1 MGGEMK
7 GKIVSA
13 RHDVILLVLL
23 LAVRIWRANNGREEM
38 CSHVKDVTA
47 KEKEGD
53 VMSTA
58 IPWPLTL
65 HASSPHIFRFIS
77 KKRTS
82 DAWKLFAA
90 REAVMYEQYSSL
102 PAVPVSLFYWW
113 TAGKDCS
120 YIRALP
126 IMSCDVLFI
135 NNRKDYGNEDVT
147 CHDFPRATYSL

>member
-58 IPWPLTL
+58 IP
-65 HASSPHIFRFIS
+65 
-77 KKRTS
+77 
-82 DAWKLFAA
+82 
-90 REAVMYEQYSSL
+90 
-102 PAVPVSLFYWW
+102 
-113 TAGKDCS
+113 
-120 YIRALP
+120 
-126 IMSCDVLFI
+126 
-135 NNRKDYGNEDVT
+135 
-147 CHDFPRATYSL
+147 